1 MNLADVKT
9 EFSGLYRESLLEG
22 RPSVEREARKTFL
35 AAALSIYYST
45 YFKKLKEE
53 FRRFLDALPEEYDDL
68 HTKNLI
74 EDARRL
80 LDEAEEVT
88 GI

>member
-1 MNLADVKT
+1 MKLADVKA
-9 EFSGLYRESLLEG
+9 EFSNLYRDSILEG
-22 RPSVEREARKTFL
+22 PSVEREARKTFL
-35 AAALSIYYST
+35 AAILSIHYST
-45 YFKKLKEE
+45 YFKKLKEG
-53 FRRFLDALPEEYDDL
+53 FRSFLEALPEEYDDL

-74 EDARRL
+74 EDARAL

>member
-1 MNLADVKT
+1 MKLADVKT
-9 EFSGLYRESLLEG
+9 EFSDLYRKSLLEG
-22 RPSVEREARKTFL
+22 PSIEREARVTSL
-35 AAALSIYYST
+35 GAALSIHYST
-45 YFKKLKEE
+45 YFKKLKEG
-53 FRRFLDALPEEYDDL
+53 FRSFLDALPEEYDDL
-68 HTKNLI
+68 HTQNLI